1 MPIAALILSTLAF
14 WFIYWFIRLGGI
26 DQVHAK
32 FAHRKEEARRAAARE
47 RERTTCL
54 RAIDDPRD
62 AAIILMLIMARV
74 AGDPTREQ
82 IATIEKLACEVL
94 GLHGELTE
102 RMTQARFIAS
112 RAESFAQAAG
122 LFSDLFNKR
131 LTAHERRQLVS
142 MLEEVAGLDRPCEEQ
157 REGLELL
164 RRRLGLAPAR

>member
-14 WFIYWFIRLGGI
+14 WLIYWFIRMGGM
-26 DQVHAK
+26 DHVHAK
-32 FAHRKEEARRAAARE
+32 LTHRKEEARRAAA

-62 AAIILMLIMARV
+62 AAIILMLAMARA

-94 GLHGELTE
+94 GLHGELAE
-102 RMTQARFIAS
+102 RMTQARFIAG

-122 LFSDLFNKR
+122 LFSDLFNKH
-131 LTAHERRQLVS
+131 LTAGERLQLVS
-142 MLEEVAGLDRPCEEQ
+142 MLEEVARLDRPCEEQ

-164 RRRLGLAPAR
+164 KRRIGLAPAR